1 MTRLQK
7 FINQIVWF
15 WSGITWKGK
24 FIGTAIRDWFVDAYI
39 RFVVGAMEKM
49 EVDWLAKLAPMLKKA
64 EDTEAVPPE
73 LQPILDEMKKPG
85 SFIGAGLMGMAGS
98 TAAGGLISSTIG
110 PWLLLLQYQIQRLAK
125 QFRLPL
131 GSIIEAMRRGI
142 TQFGDVKSDY
152 LDQGLT
158 EDRFNLLFEVSKLLL
173 ATGELQEL
181 LRRGEIDP
189 DEFKARMLKL
199 GYDEKDIPELEKLKD
214 IIPPLP
220 DMTRFADFG
229 SFDPHIIALWREY
242 YDAPGWISEPMA
254 KIGISNE
261 PPNDWANKY
270 WFSHWRQP
278 GRFELGELHR
288 RFLLDP
294 GARSRFEAGDTG
306 ADAAQDELVKNAYLT
321 QGFSAFWQGLL
332 LKLVEQPLTR
342 VDVRRMHK
350 LGLLT
355 DVELS
360 VAYRAVGYYGENNA
374 KMVEFTKAY
383 NSRTTTEADR
393 DLTKSD
399 ILRLFA
405 DRVIGEVEAH
415 DMLLELDYDEDEI
428 AYLLDLYTRET
439 ALKTHDLTLSQVKEL
454 YQLGMRTKAQVTQF
468 LEAFGYDKDEI
479 LALYELWDW
488 TKPLKV
494 SRPTRTQLDK
504 FLGEGIITVE
514 TWSAEY
520 TALGYEMRYQ
530 EWYFALMIE
539 SGEYPPG
546 GD

>member
-1 MTRLQK
+1 MSRLSRFMQRIGDLILSVWSPI
-7 FINQIVWF
+7 FDWYAATLARFLMIVMEEVEKDF
-15 WSGITWKGK
+15 QPRLKRMIEKVEETGK
-24 FIGTAIRDWFVDAYI
+24 
-39 RFVVGAMEKM
+39 
-49 EVDWLAKLAPMLKKA
+49 
-64 EDTEAVPPE
+64 VPE
-73 LQPILDEMKKPG
+73 EMQPLLDEIKEPG
-85 SFIGAGLMGMAGS
+85 SPIAAFLGQSVGGAA
-98 TAAGGLISSTIG
+98 TGGIISSWLG
-110 PWLLLLQYQIQRLAK
+110 PWLMLLQYEVQRLAN
-125 QFRLPL
+125 QTRMPPGAAIDATLRNPEL
-131 GSIIEAMRRGI
+131 WDHMR
-142 TQFGDVKSDY
+142 SD
-152 LDQGLT
+152 LRDQGWDDPRIDVLK
-158 EDRFNLLFEVSKLLL
+158 LLAKTLL

-181 LRRGEIDP
+181 LRRGEITREDF
-189 DEFKARMLKL
+189 DQRMAKL
-199 GYDEKDIPELEKLKD
+199 GYDEKDIPEMEKLKD

-229 SFDPHIIALWREY
+229 SFDPFIIALWREY
-242 YDAPGWISEPMA
+242 YDAPGWITEPMA

-294 GARSRFEAGDTG
+294 GARARFEAGDLG

-332 LKLVEQPLTR
+332 LRLVEQPLTR

-355 DVELS
+355 DLELS

-383 NSRTTTEADR
+383 NSRTTTAADR

-415 DMLLELDYDEDEI
+415 DMLLELDYDEGEI
-428 AYLLDLYTRET
+428 AYLLDLYRQGTVTKTR
-439 ALKTHDLTLSQVKEL
+439 DLVLSQVKQL
-454 YQLGMRTKAQVTQF
+454 YQLGLRTKGQVTAF
-468 LEAFGYDKDEI
+468 LEKFGYDAAEI
-479 LALYELWDW
+479 TALYELWDW
-488 TKPLKV
+488 TKPPPVK
-494 SRPTRTQLDK
+494 RPTRTQLDK
-504 FLGEGIITVE
+504 FVGEGIIDLD

-530 EWYFALMIE
+530 EWYFELMVT
-539 SGEYPPG
+539 SGDYPPG
-546 GD
+546 D